1 MALEAPTRTIR
12 CPDCGQELS
21 LPADQL
27 DREQPCPKCGRSL
40 LPSALASQPTPLP
53 DADTQV
59 GTADLAPASATKP
72 RSEPAAQAVS
82 LREAPGAAA
91 QADSLRYK
99 DDTPKTPPTSPQ
111 TGFTRL
117 EDLVGKNAPPPP
129 DPLLDTV
136 LGKVLLKRVLG
147 EGGMGTVYMG
157 RHLTLDIDVAVK
169 VLPPNLAQRNQA
181 FIERFLREA
190 RTAAQIHH
198 PNIVQVFD
206 VDFQRGYFFIVMEYV
221 EGETAAERLR
231 RKGRLSEREV
241 VELGLEAAAAL
252 EYARRKAIVH
262 RDVKPENLLISRDGE
277 VKLADLG
284 LAKRVAGDTGSGLT
298 LDGQAL
304 GTPAYIAPEQV
315 ADARA
320 ADHRSDLYA
329 LGASLFFLA
338 TGRPPFQGPTAFQTM
353 MRHLNEAAPELRAYR
368 AEHSVELNA
377 IVKRLLQKD
386 PRARY
391 QTAGELGIELRALYE
406 RLVPQDERNAAL
418 TSAPAPAPTP
428 PPGGSARNLQV
439 TSPWHPVAKT
449 PARHETPAAPGGPA
463 PAAVS
468 TSATTRFAP
477 FGEVPQPSPAPPPPS
492 PPGRGAGGEGAPPA
506 ADARV
511 LRPSRLWLFIL
522 FLPFLNWLALLWVG
536 AVARKR
542 LWFYSGMGLLLGSSV
557 FTYLEKEGGW
567 IARAGYGLIYLAT
580 ILYGLLIRREY
591 EFRAL
596 EVARERGED
605 ENEIPGKEKGRT
617 T

>member
-27 DREQPCPKCGRSL
+27 DRERPCPKCGRSL
-40 LPSALASQPTPLP
+40 LPSALALQPTPLP
-53 DADTQV
+53 DLDTQARTV
-59 GTADLAPASATKP
+59 DLAPAAATKP
-72 RSEPAAQAVS
+72 RAEPVAQADSV
-82 LREAPGAAA
+82 REAPGAAA

-117 EDLVGKNAPPPP
+117 EDLVGKNAAPPP

-147 EGGMGTVYMG
+147 EGGMGTVYLG

-284 LAKRVAGDTGSGLT
+284 LAKRVAGETGSGLT

-315 ADARA
+315 SDARA

-368 AEHSVELNA
+368 AELSVELNA

-391 QTAGELGIELRALYE
+391 QTAGELGLELRALYE
-406 RLVPQDERNAAL
+406 RLVPLDERNAAL
-418 TSAPAPAPTP
+418 TSAPDSALA
-428 PPGGSARNLQV
+428 PGGSARNLQV
-439 TSPWHPVAKT
+439 ASFWR
-449 PARHETPAAPGGPA
+449 PATAPLARGETPAAASAPA
-463 PAAVS
+463 PAGVS
-468 TSATTRFAP
+468 TSATTSFAP
-477 FGEVPQPSPAPPPPS
+477 LGEAPLPAGVAPAAPAPP
-492 PPGRGAGGEGAPPA
+492 RA
-506 ADARV
+506 ADGYRI

-542 LWFYSGMGLLLGSSV
+542 LWFYSGLGLLLGSSA

-567 IARAGYGLIYLAT
+567 IARAGYALIYLAT

-596 EVARERGED
+596 DVARERGD
-605 ENEIPGKEKGRT
+605 EEGETPGKAKSGT
-617 T
+617 P

>member
-40 LPSALASQPTPLP
+40 LPSALASQVTPLP
-53 DADTQV
+53 DLDTQARTV
-59 GTADLAPASATKP
+59 DLRPAPPTKP
-72 RSEPAAQAVS
+72 RAEPVAQAVS

-117 EDLVGKNAPPPP
+117 EDLVGKNAPPP

-315 ADARA
+315 SDARA

-368 AEHSVELNA
+368 AELSVELNA

-386 PRARY
+386 PRARH

-418 TSAPAPAPTP
+418 TSAPAPTP
-428 PPGGSARNLQV
+428 PPGGGPERNLQV
-439 TSPWHPVAKT
+439 TSLWHPVAKT

-477 FGEVPQPSPAPPPPS
+477 FGEAPPPS
-492 PPGRGAGGEGAPPA
+492 AAPPA
-506 ADARV
+506 APPKAAEGYRV
-511 LRPSRLWLFIL
+511 LHPSRLWLFIL

-542 LWFYSGMGLLLGSSV
+542 LWFYSGMGLLLGSSA

-596 EVARERGED
+596 EVARERGD
-605 ENEIPGKEKGRT
+605 EEGETLGKQKSGT
-617 T
+617 A